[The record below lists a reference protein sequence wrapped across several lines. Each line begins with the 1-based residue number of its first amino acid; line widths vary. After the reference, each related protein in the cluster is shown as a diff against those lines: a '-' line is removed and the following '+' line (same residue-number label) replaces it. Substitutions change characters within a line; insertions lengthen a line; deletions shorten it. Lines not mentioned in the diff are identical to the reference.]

1 MNAWLV
7 RLSATEN
14 GSFFWDESCQELKC
28 WKPALSSRQFY
39 VPLALFQPHNRAPRI
54 SYLSASHVMQSC
66 RHTKRGSAQLVIE
79 GKKLANAFSF
89 SVDFAPHLDPHL
101 QRCIVAIVLS
111 SVATVCQI
119 SSLVMRP
126 LRHCGKKLLIVRT
139 LSISFWQLLTA
150 LIAPRSCSCF
160 LDTVPIRTGL
170 GPASF
175 FSAF

>member
-126 LRHCGKKLLIVRT
+126 LRHCGKKLLIVTDTFDIVLAAAHRFNSSPE
-139 LSISFWQLLTA
+139 LFVFPGYRANQDRIGSSI
-150 LIAPRSCSCF
+150 F
-160 LDTVPIRTGL
+160 L
-170 GPASF
+170 
-175 FSAF
+175 